1 MLFVTSESTEW
12 PSLIRLG
19 QILRGGLKCWPPQ
32 PTSCQWNPRPWAN
45 EKKSNTNSRISRQKN
60 KKNAERDNMHSET
73 EDPRVSANHITRS
86 CQPIT
91 LRNDLRIT
99 HSFWS
104 LKTLF
109 FWK

>member
-1 MLFVTSESTEW
+1 M
-12 PSLIRLG
+12 
-19 QILRGGLKCWPPQ
+19 
-32 PTSCQWNPRPWAN
+32 
-45 EKKSNTNSRISRQKN
+45 KKNQTQTAEFPDRKI
-60 KKNAERDNMHSET
+60 KNAERDNMHSET

-109 FWK
+109 FGNEKEFKEKNEKDITWTRKQMKKNVEKMKRNKSGLKASINDP